1 MTPSRRTF
9 LKGAGA
15 AAALAAVG
23 DARGLSRV
31 MAAGKVPITF
41 WCAPFVNGQDTKVF
55 LPWFLKNDT
64 LPDLSFTN
72 NYGDGS
78 YSDQQSKFLIQ
89 AKTGT
94 PDILEGLWEN
104 MVAYVRAGILSPLT
118 SEFTAWADHSKFFPS
133 TVAALSYNGEQY
145 GVPYNVNA
153 RGMLVRKSI
162 LKHYGL
168 KIPTTWAELLETAS
182 YITTK
187 GATTSSYGPVLNMSG
202 FGLCTN
208 VASVRGPQEWIS
220 FFFQLNKHMF
230 KLDAASKKWKL
241 NTTPAEIAKVY
252 QLYHDLFYATSKKN
266 ANPAID
272 NQYKG
277 IDYSFLDAGYVT
289 GKYAMVPEGPWMLSY
304 GAYGGGP
311 GSISKYIIEQDTA
324 IVPLPVAPGGGSGTY
339 LEVKPL
345 LLNKFSKNQ
354 AQGWEAI
361 QFLAS
366 KKILGKWSADSGFI
380 APRTDAQASDWWHKD
395 FGALVPSGVALD
407 PLNWTAVFDSI
418 FKVLQTVVYGQATP
432 AAAGTALYNKLNQLL
447 AQGVL

>member
-23 DARGLSRV
+23 DSRAIGRV
-31 MAAGKVPITF
+31 LAAGKTPVTF
-41 WCAPFVNGQDTKVF
+41 WAVPFLNGQDTKIF
-55 LPWFLKNDT
+55 KPWFEKHDT
-64 LPDLSFTN
+64 LPDIQFTS
-72 NYGDGS
+72 NYGPGDYGI
-78 YSDQQSKFLIQ
+78 QQDKFLTQ

-104 MVAYVRAGILSPLT
+104 MVAYVRAGILSPIT
-118 SEFTAWADHSKFFPS
+118 SQFAAWSDRAKFFPS
-133 TVAALSYNGEQY
+133 TVAALSYNGQQY
-145 GVPYNVNA
+145 GVPYNTNA

-187 GATTSSYGPVLNMSG
+187 GANETSYGPVLNMSG
-202 FGLCTN
+202 FGICTK
-208 VASVRGPQEWIS
+208 VSSVRGPQEWIS
-220 FFFQLNKHMF
+220 WFFQLNKHMF
-230 KLDAASKKWKL
+230 KLDPATKKWSL

-252 QLYHDLFYATSKKN
+252 QLYHDLFYGATGKN
-266 ANPAID
+266 SPAAD
-272 NQYKG
+272 PQYLG
-277 IDYSFLDAGYVT
+277 IDYNFEDAGYVT
-289 GKYAMVPEGPWMLSY
+289 GKFAMVPEGPWMLSY
-304 GAYGGGP
+304 AAYGGQ
-311 GSISKYIIEQDTA
+311 SKYIIEQDTA

-345 LLNKFSKNQ
+345 LLNKYSPNQ
-354 AQGWEAI
+354 AAGWEAI
-361 QFLAS
+361 QFLSS
-366 KKILGKWSADSGFI
+366 KKILSTWSADSGFI

-407 PLNWTAVFDSI
+407 PLNWTAVFDAI
-418 FKVLQTVVYGQATP
+418 FKVLQTVVYKQATP
-432 AAAGTALYNKLNQLL
+432 AQAGIALHGRLSQLL